1 MLRIL
6 NILTIAFLV
15 STGLTAQNREILF
28 FQTNWGNTLSWDAF
42 CAHAKES
49 GFDGIDVWLPE
60 SVEEQEELRTALK
73 KYSLKLNLMHGTDKS
88 LPALESLKKYTER
101 LYELIL
107 WNPVLIN
114 SQTGSDFFTK
124 VENSKFITEANRISK
139 ETGIPVYHETHRS
152 RFSYTLPLTLEYLY
166 ALPELRLTADISHW
180 MVVHESLLENQQEML
195 DEVIART
202 DHIHARVGHPEG
214 PQITDPRAPEWQ
226 KAVDRHLDIWVRII
240 RNFWESH
247 SGPMTVTSEFGPPDY
262 MPSLPYS
269 RIPVADQWEANV
281 YMMQALKT
289 KLGLD

>member
-1 MLRIL
+1 MLRLL

-42 CAHAKES
+42 CERAKAS

-73 KYSLKLNLMHGTDKS
+73 KHQLKLNLMHGTDKS

-101 LYELIL
+101 LYELTL

-152 RFSYTLPLTLEYLY
+152 RFSYTLPRTLEYLRTI
-166 ALPELRLTADISHW
+166 PELRMTADISHW

-195 DEVIART
+195 DQVIART

-226 KAVDRHLDIWVRII
+226 RAVNRHLDIWIRII
-240 RNFWESH
+240 ENFWESH

>member
-1 MLRIL
+1 MLRLL

-42 CAHAKES
+42 CERAKAS

-73 KYSLKLNLMHGTDKS
+73 KHQLKLNLMHGTDKS

-101 LYELIL
+101 LYELTL

-152 RFSYTLPLTLEYLY
+152 RFSYTLPQTLEYLY
-166 ALPELRLTADISHW
+166 AIPELRLTADISHW

-195 DEVIART
+195 DQVIART

-226 KAVDRHLDIWVRII
+226 RAVNRHLDIWIRII
-240 RNFWESH
+240 ENFWESH